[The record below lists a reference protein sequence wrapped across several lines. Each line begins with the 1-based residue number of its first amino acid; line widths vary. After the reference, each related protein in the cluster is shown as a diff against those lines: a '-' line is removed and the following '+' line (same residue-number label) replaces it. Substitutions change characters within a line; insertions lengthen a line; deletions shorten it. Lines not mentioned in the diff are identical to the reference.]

1 MIERRVTIRNEVG
14 LHARPAAQFV
24 ETARQFCSDI
34 KVTCNEKSAN
44 AKSMLKVLA
53 LGAKKGM
60 EITLVVSGTDEEEAL
75 DALCALIEE
84 GLGES

>member
-1 MIERRVTIRNEVG
+1 MIERRITICNEVG

-24 ETARQFCSDI
+24 EMARQFCSDI

-53 LGAKKGM
+53 LGAKKGT
-60 EITLVVSGTDEEEAL
+60 EITLIVSGPDESRAL
-75 DALCALIEE
+75 DALCTLIEE
-84 GLGES
+84 GMGES